1 MVSRNHQEHPQQPP
15 PTLSPPASGKRLI
28 CTTSAL
34 EATAGLGCLL
44 VAPCLPLGVANILNF
59 NVLLEQLLPTERIK
73 KDSARKHYW
82 HEVALKIGRQLLL
95 L

>member
-1 MVSRNHQEHPQQPP
+1 M
-15 PTLSPPASGKRLI
+15 
-28 CTTSAL
+28 
-34 EATAGLGCLL
+34 L